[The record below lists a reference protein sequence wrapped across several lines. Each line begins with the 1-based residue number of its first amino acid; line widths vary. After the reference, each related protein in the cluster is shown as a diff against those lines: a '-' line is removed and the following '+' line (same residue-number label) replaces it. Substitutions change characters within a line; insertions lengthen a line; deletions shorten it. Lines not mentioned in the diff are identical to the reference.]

1 MSRFVLLTGSV
12 RTESAPGS
20 SAVRLSGAV
29 MSYSPE
35 QLSPTVLNDTV
46 LHVGVSLHSRY
57 ELATC
62 ASLPFTCYDSLTDTF
77 APSLS

>member
-29 MSYSPE
+29 MSDGPE
-35 QLSPTVLNDTV
+35 QLSPTVVTCNQ
-46 LHVGVSLHSRY
+46 RY
-57 ELATC
+57 
-62 ASLPFTCYDSLTDTF
+62 STF
-77 APSLS
+77 GANLLIGR